1 MLKNWRPFLFGLCV
15 GLLSVPLILILNRRQ
30 TSIPIKLNPPPP
42 TLTPVPFR
50 VHILGAVRAPG
61 VYEMPPGS
69 ILQDAINAAGG
80 LTESASTDRLN
91 LAELLEDGQQITVPE
106 RQPTLPPTS
115 TSAPGQPT
123 STPDPAQPTATVQA
137 ATGGLVNINTATQA
151 ELEALPRIGP
161 SIAQRIIEYRNTHG
175 PFKAIEEIKNV
186 SGIGDA
192 TFEAIAP
199 FITVK

>member
-1 MLKNWRPFLFGLCV
+1 MLKSWRPFLFGLCV

-42 TLTPVPFR
+42 TLTPVPLR
-50 VHILGAVRAPG
+50 IHVSGAVRAPG

-80 LTESASTDRLN
+80 LTELASTDRLN
-91 LAELLEDGQQITVPE
+91 LAELLEDGQQIAIPG

-137 ATGGLVNINTATQA
+137 ATGGLININTATQA
-151 ELEALPRIGP
+151 ELETLPRIGP
-161 SIAQRIIEYRNTHG
+161 SIAQRIIEYRNANG
-175 PFKAIEEIKNV
+175 PFKTIEEIKNV
-186 SGIGDA
+186 PGIGEA
-192 TFEAIAP
+192 TFNAIAP
-199 FITVK
+199 YITVK

>member
-1 MLKNWRPFLFGLCV
+1 MLKNWRPFLFGLSI

-30 TSIPIKLNPPPP
+30 TGVPIQLVPPPP
-42 TLTPVPFR
+42 TLTPVPLR
-50 VHILGAVRAPG
+50 VHVTGAVRAPG

-91 LAELLEDGQQITVPE
+91 LAELLEDGQQITITE

-137 ATGGLVNINTATQA
+137 ATGGLVNLNTATQA
-151 ELEALPRIGP
+151 ELETLPRIGP
-161 SIAQRIIEYRNTHG
+161 SIAQRIIEYRTANG